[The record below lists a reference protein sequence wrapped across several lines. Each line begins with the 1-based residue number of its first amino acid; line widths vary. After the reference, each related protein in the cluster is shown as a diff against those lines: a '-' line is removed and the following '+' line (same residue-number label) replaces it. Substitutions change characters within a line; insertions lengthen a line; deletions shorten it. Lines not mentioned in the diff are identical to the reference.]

1 MTNALINQKLS
12 VDVPDGYTVLSA
24 DQLQEM
30 YRDTNTDRWGM
41 RNESAHHTAAVF
53 YHKSNPLL
61 AAIADVK
68 GIAESTQKK
77 LAAGLSAYS
86 YQLKGF
92 YPAEVC
98 GRKAYG
104 FSYSY
109 VNQEIPTD
117 GETVI
122 FKDGST
128 CYTVYSYSR
137 NENSAANH
145 SVFEAI
151 LASMKL

>member
-1 MTNALINQKLS
+1 MTNVLINRKLS
-12 VDVPDGYTVLSA
+12 VDVPDGYTVLTA
-24 DQLQEM
+24 DRLQEM
-30 YRDTNTDRWGM
+30 YRDSNPDRWGM
-41 RNESAHHTAAVF
+41 RSESAHHTVAVF
-53 YHKSNPLL
+53 YHKNNPLL
-61 AAIADVK
+61 AALADVK

-86 YQLKGF
+86 YQLNAYF
-92 YPAEVC
+92 PSEVC
-98 GRKAYG
+98 GKTAYG

-109 VNQEIPTD
+109 VNQGIPTD
-117 GETVI
+117 GETVT

-137 NENSAANH
+137 EENSAENH
-145 SVFEAI
+145 AVFEAI

>member
-1 MTNALINQKLS
+1 MTNVLINRKLS
-12 VDVPDGYTVLSA
+12 VDVPDGYTVLTA
-24 DQLQEM
+24 DRLQEM
-30 YRDTNTDRWGM
+30 YRDSNPDRWGM
-41 RNESAHHTAAVF
+41 RSESTHHTVAVV
-53 YHKSNPLL
+53 YHKNNPLL

-68 GIAESTQKK
+68 GIAEGTQKK

-86 YQLKGF
+86 YQLKGYF
-92 YPAEVC
+92 PAEVC
-98 GRKAYG
+98 GKNAYG

-109 VNQEIPTD
+109 VNQGIPTD
-117 GETVI
+117 GEVVT

-137 NENSAANH
+137 NEDSAENH
-145 SVFEAI
+145 SAFGSI